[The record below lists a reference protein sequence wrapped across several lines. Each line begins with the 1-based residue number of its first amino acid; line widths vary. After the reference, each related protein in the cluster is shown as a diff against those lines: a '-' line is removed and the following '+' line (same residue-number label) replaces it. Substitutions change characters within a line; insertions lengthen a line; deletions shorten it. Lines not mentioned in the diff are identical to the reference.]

1 MNELKKTLS
10 FVSVA
15 LVLVVLAFLSLPKSS
30 TPDLLAEVGERFF
43 PDFKD
48 PNTAASL
55 EVVAYDEETASAKPF
70 KVVFKENLWVIPSDY
85 NYPADGKE
93 QLSKTAALMIAMEK
107 EEFRTANPNEFEELG
122 VVDPLDES
130 TAKGRGMRIT
140 VRNQNDKALADIIIG
155 KALQNKS
162 DLYYV
167 REPEK
172 RQVFTAK
179 VPFKI
184 STAFKDWIDTDLLQ
198 VEKTAI
204 SEVMIKDYSI
214 NERTRSVNQR
224 EELMLSKNDEKWM
237 LQAKRGKAQNANSEQ
252 VEKLLKALDEMT
264 IVGVRPKPQGLS
276 DNLTASE
283 SGIKIS
289 QEDMLSLQS
298 KGYYFA
304 RNGDLLSNE
313 GELEFKTTEGV
324 RYILR
329 FGEMVLGEISD
340 GNKPEENRFLF
351 ITASFDD
358 TMFQEPAK
366 PGNMDFKTKP
376 DSLWNAN
383 DKRNKSLNLA
393 YESWQKKVEAGKKK
407 ALELNQ
413 RFAKWYYII
422 PGESFKTLDVG
433 KKDLAEN

>member
-10 FVSVA
+10 FVGVA
-15 LVLVVLAFLSLPKSS
+15 LVLAVLAFISLPKSS

-179 VPFKI
+179 VPLKI

-237 LQAKRGKAQNANSEQ
+237 LRAKRGKVQNANSEQ

-298 KGYYFA
+298 KGYYFT

-324 RYILR
+324 RYTLR
-329 FGEMVLGEISD
+329 FGEMVLGEIRDS
-340 GNKPEENRFLF
+340 NKPEENRFLF
-351 ITASFDD
+351 ITANFDD

-366 PGNMDFKTKP
+366 PDNMDFKTKP

-383 DKRNKSLNLA
+383 DKRNKSINLA
-393 YESWQKKVEAGKKK
+393 YESWQKEVEQGKQK

-422 PGESFKTLDVG
+422 PGESFKILDVG
-433 KKDLAEN
+433 KKELAEN